1 MKTGLVLE
9 GGALRTIFSCG
20 VLDAFLDAGLP
31 LPEYFAGVS
40 AGAAYGTS
48 YLARQNRRNLKLITT
63 YAGDKRYMGLRNLL
77 DPKNK
82 SYFGLKFA
90 YDTIP
95 NELVPFDYD
104 AFEAYEGVAEAVVT
118 RVETGEAEYLPIPR
132 HETYNKTILASCSI
146 PLMFPPVELKGGTYV
161 DGGCADP
168 IPWRRAMEDMGCDRL
183 VVVLTREREYRKEP
197 EGTFRAVARAFQ
209 KNPAFV
215 ETMRTR
221 AQRYNESR
229 DALFALERE
238 GKVIVIAPEDTLGCS
253 RTERDTE
260 ILRGLW
266 QQGYFTGR
274 RMIEQVRE
282 WWSE

>member
-1 MKTGLVLE
+1 
-9 GGALRTIFSCG
+9 
-20 VLDAFLDAGLP
+20 
-31 LPEYFAGVS
+31 
-40 AGAAYGTS
+40 
-48 YLARQNRRNLKLITT
+48 
-63 YAGDKRYMGLRNLL
+63 
-77 DPKNK
+77 
-82 SYFGLKFA
+82 
-90 YDTIP
+90 
-95 NELVPFDYD
+95 
-104 AFEAYEGVAEAVVT
+104 
-118 RVETGEAEYLPIPR
+118 
-132 HETYNKTILASCSI
+132 
-146 PLMFPPVELKGGTYV
+146 MFPPVELKGGTYV

-229 DALFALERE
+229 EALFALERE